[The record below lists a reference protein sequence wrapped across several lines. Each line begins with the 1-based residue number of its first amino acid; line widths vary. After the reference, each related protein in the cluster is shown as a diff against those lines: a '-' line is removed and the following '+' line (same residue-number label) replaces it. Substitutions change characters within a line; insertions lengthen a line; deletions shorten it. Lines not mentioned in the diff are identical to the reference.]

1 MVDFITKLPSV
12 VEKDT
17 ILVVYNRSS
26 KIVHFVA
33 ITEET
38 LAESL
43 VRLFRDNVWRLHGLV
58 ESVISD
64 RGLYFVVELTKELNR
79 ILGIET
85 KLLTLFYLQIDG

>member
-1 MVDFITKLPSV
+1 
-12 VEKDT
+12 
-17 ILVVYNRSS
+17 
-26 KIVHFVA
+26 
-33 ITEET
+33 
-38 LAESL
+38 
-43 VRLFRDNVWRLHGLV
+43 LV